1 LTDAPEKNPHAIVPS
16 VGGGITKPGS
26 GLVRRGLQE
35 LSRLGPVQVVPL
47 PGGARVLICDDQEP
61 LVEVFEQILREAGY
75 EVRSTLNSLE
85 AFEIARQFKPHMA
98 LLGEIMP
105 RMDGFK
111 LGEKLIMY
119 DPRTKIVLTS
129 EAEPS
134 DLEVFRERGW
144 PFDIL
149 VCPFEK
155 EELLEKTRAWVHE
168 AGGTPPR

>member
-1 LTDAPEKNPHAIVPS
+1 LTDDPEKNPRAIVPS
-16 VGGGITKPGS
+16 VGDELTKPGS
-26 GLVRRGLQE
+26 GLIRRGLEE
-35 LSRLGPVQVVPL
+35 LASLRPERAVPL
-47 PGGARVLICDDQEP
+47 PQGARVLICDDEEAI
-61 LVEVFEQILREAGY
+61 VEYLEKLLREAGY

-111 LGEKLIMY
+111 LAEKLRMN
-119 DPRTKIVLTS
+119 DPRTKVVLTS
-129 EAEPS
+129 EAETS
-134 DLEVFRERGW
+134 DLEIFRARGW

-155 EELLEKTRAWVHE
+155 EELLEKTRAWVRE
-168 AGGTPPR
+168 AGGTPPC